1 MILEDGTEHQSS
13 LDTAL
18 AQPQA
23 QELVKKFIG
32 DALGRSVTGQA
43 KPLVIILVIILVL
56 PLLCPPLLLPQLHP
70 GGEDGLEGGQAG
82 QDREDGGGDQG
93 YRSLQHHQ
101 HLPIHPGIRLIDTS
115 QSS

>member
-32 DALGRSVTGQA
+32 DAPGRSVTGQA

-56 PLLCPPLLLPQLHP
+56 PP
-70 GGEDGLEGGQAG
+70 
-82 QDREDGGGDQG
+82 
-93 YRSLQHHQ
+93 SL
-101 HLPIHPGIRLIDTS
+101 
-115 QSS
+115 SSTPATPAPSWWRGRA